1 MVSFI
6 DDFVSRADADAFE
19 AMLQG
24 TTPPSPAMSD
34 LLSLTQQV
42 ASVPIPGPDPSFVS
56 GLAAT
61 LRTEAAAVAASPP
74 TSAPAPVSQPSVL
87 TIHGTWPKVLAGA
100 AAGVVVAGTGL
111 GVAAQGALPGDALY
125 AVRGVVDGLEVR
137 LAGSDGA
144 QGRTLLSHAR
154 EHVADAGALADRT
167 PQVADDIRT
176 SLSDAAASVESGQTE
191 LFAAFDDTREPDHL
205 RVVQEFTS
213 WVQPQLQTLR
223 QKVPAEALGELAA
236 LQSTVD
242 KGSTELRAKLVAC
255 GESCSG
261 IAVPAP
267 GPSATTSPSSPAPS
281 TTAPPSTSP
290 SPPSPS
296 SPTTIP
302 PLLTSPGATVT
313 VPAPSV
319 PSTPGRT
326 TRPQRP
332 TTVPD
337 EPRPRPTTDPTRTRT
352 PRPTAP
358 RPTTTDADP
367 TPTRSTS
374 TPTPSGPRPCPPGQ
388 VWVPLPGTDLGTCL
402 PKPKVPT
409 VTATIVV
416 PTVVAPPVVGPD
428 APDVTV
434 PASPDAPDLPGV
446 PAPDAPDVTVPD
458 APDLPG
464 APEPEPTAPAAPEP
478 SEPGAPEPPVTPP
491 AETVTPLP
499 SIPTSAAPGLPG
511 PTAPAP
517 TTTSAA
523 PTPTATTTEPVP
535 TTPAPTPTSST
546 TEPTP
551 TQTTPAPTTPA
562 PSDIPTGVLVTPEA
576 PRFADHCVPG
586 NGIVHLPRTTGVSY
600 EWDRRIGL
608 ITTTVVVDATPEP
621 GYAFAPG
628 TTSRWT
634 RDYPGICGRD

>member
-42 ASVPIPGPDPSFVS
+42 ASVPIPGPDPSFVT

-111 GVAAQGALPGDALY
+111 GVASQGALPGDALY

-144 QGRTLLSHAR
+144 QGRTLLAHAR
-154 EHVADAGALADRT
+154 EHVADTSALADRT

-223 QKVPAEALGELAA
+223 QKLPAEALGELAA

-242 KGSTELRAKLVAC
+242 KGTTELRAKLVAC

-267 GPSATTSPSSPAPS
+267 GPSATTSPPSS

-319 PSTPGRT
+319 PTTPGRT

-352 PRPTAP
+352 PRPTVP

-388 VWVPLPGTDLGTCL
+388 VWVPLPGTDLGTRL
-402 PKPKVPT
+402 PRPKVPT

-416 PTVVAPPVVGPD
+416 PPVVVPDAPDATVPAAPDAPDLPGAPEPD

-434 PASPDAPDLPGV
+434 PAA
-446 PAPDAPDVTVPD
+446 PD

-478 SEPGAPEPPVTPP
+478 SEPAAPEPPVTPP

-517 TTTSAA
+517 TTTSAE
-523 PTPTATTTEPVP
+523 PTPTATTTPTPTTTPSDEPTTPTPTTPVP
-535 TTPAPTPTSST
+535 TTPAPT
-546 TEPTP
+546 TP
-551 TQTTPAPTTPA
+551 IPTTPAPT
-562 PSDIPTGVLVTPEA
+562 PTDTGILVTPEA

-586 NGIVHLPRTTGVSY
+586 NGIVHLPRTSGVGY

-634 RDYPGICGRD
+634 RDYAGICGRD